1 MEILTLIITFLLV
14 LTLTF
19 VYRQAKEIKTL
30 SNVSKP
36 DITSEITNFR
46 SIGELNVFQIISKE
60 IVTKKADAMNGKLWK
75 PLFGWSLSQKQ
86 IAIIFGFEINFIYD
100 LRSDEFNIENLQN
113 GEYKITMP
121 PCKYKY
127 SITDMKIYDEKNSK
141 FLPFLLPDSING
153 LLGVSFS
160 EEDKNKL
167 IDEAK
172 NEVKSISLSM
182 IKDLET
188 KIHKSATDT
197 LNAIANSFGAK
208 NIEYVFQ
215 DNKAQSSKVSL
226 DIQDTKEEKI

>member
-1 MEILTLIITFLLV
+1 MEILTLIIAFLLV

-19 VYRQAKEIKTL
+19 VYRQAKEIKAL
-30 SNVSKP
+30 STTSKP
-36 DITSEITNFR
+36 DITTQITNFR

-86 IAIIFGFEINFIYD
+86 IAIIFGFEINFVYD
-100 LRSDEFNIENLQN
+100 LRSEEFNIENFQN
-113 GEYKITMP
+113 KKYKITMP

-172 NEVKSISLSM
+172 NEVKSISMSI
-182 IKDLET
+182 IKDLES

-197 LNAIANSFGAK
+197 LSAIANSFGVK
-208 NIEYVFQ
+208 DIEYIFQ
-215 DNKAQSSKVSL
+215 DNRSQNPKVSL
-226 DIQDTKEEKI
+226 DIQETKE